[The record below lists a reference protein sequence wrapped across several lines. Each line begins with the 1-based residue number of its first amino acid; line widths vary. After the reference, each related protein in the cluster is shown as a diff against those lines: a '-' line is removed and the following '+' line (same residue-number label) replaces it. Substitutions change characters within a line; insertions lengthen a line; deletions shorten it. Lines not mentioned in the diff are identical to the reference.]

1 MLGARLYGKEDLRLE
16 EMEIPQIS
24 EEEVLVKIKS
34 AAFYFYQNFFF

>member
-24 EEEVLVKIKS
+24 EEEVLVKCK
-34 AAFYFYQNFFF
+34 F